1 MRYIV
6 DFEGNVTVGNWLLN
20 LIWQFL

>member
-1 MRYIV
+1 MQYIV